1 MSISGRNASQLRDP
15 AVTFRA
21 EPAPRGTGAARRPAR
36 AFPGLFGSLVSTYN
50 AKMRGAQITVRC
62 DCGGVGYVP
71 YGERWDCGTCHRR
84 WNTTQIPAE
93 EYWGIMRDMRRL
105 RINVILTALAIMVPI
120 LVLSAFAGLRI
131 LLLMPIAMSFW
142 FLFYMP
148 RWRRQVRERARSL
161 RRWKLHPE

>member
-1 MSISGRNASQLRDP
+1 
-15 AVTFRA
+15 
-21 EPAPRGTGAARRPAR
+21 
-36 AFPGLFGSLVSTYN
+36 VSTYN

-93 EYWGIMRDMRRL
+93 EYWAIMRDMRQL
-105 RINVILTALAIMVPI
+105 RINVILTALAIVVPI
-120 LVLSAFAGLRI
+120 LVLSAFAGLQI
-131 LLLMPIAMSFW
+131 LLLLPVAMSFW

-148 RWRRQVRERARSL
+148 RWRRRVRERARSL